1 MEALIELCDLIAQ
14 NPAQF
19 ADKLAW
25 ICGRC
30 PQSESVLAG
39 SRRVSRPHLNA
50 VLAVARFLS
59 KSAVVPDNRPYAVVL
74 EFLRLIPSSFD
85 VSFWPQSFNS
95 DAVASFFM
103 DFFDYLSKA
112 AELSPDF
119 AVEVAAFT
127 RDNVVAAVSRSGDNS
142 AISRAFLVAISQ
154 NFPAVLQSD
163 GDTLVRYLLEQLA
176 LPVPLPPSPR
186 EQMQVNSETS
196 SAQSSPLSANA
207 NHYHVSEISSPN
219 EVSGSSSGVA
229 SRLVDDSASASSRA
243 SGAMNGGSMAGG
255 YSNGGGVA
263 ALFRQQVASFE
274 EESVES
280 LEKQE
285 IAYRLITHILDKV
298 QIEDSKLLE
307 QVRLLARKQVQSM
320 PAFLKIRKR
329 DWNEQGPT
337 LKARINAKLSVYQAI
352 TRLKM
357 KSLSSLDL
365 DGKAVKKF
373 WLETLVLFTEDR
385 KSVV

>member
-127 RDNVVAAVSRSGDNS
+127 RDNVVAAVSR
-142 AISRAFLVAISQ
+142 I
-154 NFPAVLQSD
+154 
-163 GDTLVRYLLEQLA
+163 
-176 LPVPLPPSPR
+176 
-186 EQMQVNSETS
+186 
-196 SAQSSPLSANA
+196 
-207 NHYHVSEISSPN
+207 
-219 EVSGSSSGVA
+219 SGSSSGVA
-229 SRLVDDSASASSRA
+229 LRLVDDSASASSRA

-307 QVRLLARKQVQSM
+307 QVRLLARKQ
-320 PAFLKIRKR
+320 
-329 DWNEQGPT
+329 
-337 LKARINAKLSVYQAI
+337 
-352 TRLKM
+352 
-357 KSLSSLDL
+357 
-365 DGKAVKKF
+365 
-373 WLETLVLFTEDR
+373 
-385 KSVV
+385 

>member
-1 MEALIELCDLIAQ
+1 MEALIELCDLIAR

-30 PQSESVLAG
+30 PQYEAILAG
-39 SRRVSRPHLNA
+39 SRRVSRSHLNA

-59 KSAVVPDNRPYAVVL
+59 KSEDVPDNRPCSVII

-85 VSFWPQSFNS
+85 VKFWPQSFNN
-95 DAVASFFM
+95 DAIASFFT

-112 AELSPDF
+112 TDLSPDF
-119 AVEVAAFT
+119 AAEVAAFT
-127 RDNVVAAVSRSGDNS
+127 RDNMVAAVGYSGDNT

-154 NFPAVLQSD
+154 NFPPVLQSD
-163 GDTLVRYLLEQLA
+163 GDTLVIYLLEQLA

-186 EQMQVNSETS
+186 EQMQMNSETS
-196 SAQSSPLSANA
+196 SAQSSPLSVNA
-207 NHYHVSEISSPN
+207 NHYHGNEISSPN

-229 SRLVDDSASASSRA
+229 SRLVDDTASASSRA
-243 SGAMNGGSMAGG
+243 SVAMNGGNIVGG

-263 ALFRQQVASFE
+263 AMFRQQVASFE
-274 EESVES
+274 EESVEN

-298 QIEDSKLLE
+298 QIDDSKLLE

-320 PAFLKIRKR
+320 PAF
-329 DWNEQGPT
+329 
-337 LKARINAKLSVYQAI
+337 
-352 TRLKM
+352 
-357 KSLSSLDL
+357 
-365 DGKAVKKF
+365 
-373 WLETLVLFTEDR
+373 
-385 KSVV
+385 